1 MSIQVPNVRVTQNI
15 NESILGKEIERSNN
29 NNNSEKWADS
39 SCCMA
44 AVW

>member
-1 MSIQVPNVRVTQNI
+1 MSIQVPNVRVTQSI
-15 NESILGKEIERSNN
+15 NESILGKEIESNN
-29 NNNSEKWADS
+29 NNNSEKWPDS